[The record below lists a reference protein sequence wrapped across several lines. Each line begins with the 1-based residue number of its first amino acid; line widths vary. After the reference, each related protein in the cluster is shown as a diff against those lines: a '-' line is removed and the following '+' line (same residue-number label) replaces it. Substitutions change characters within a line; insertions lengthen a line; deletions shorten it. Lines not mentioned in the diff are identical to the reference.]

1 MEPIHRVRPDPH
13 MAVFLMFEFEQDK
26 KSLASR
32 LFSNKGGKK
41 AERLNQA
48 AVRVVRRRQEVER
61 AVWNMGI

>member
-1 MEPIHRVRPDPH
+1 

-48 AVRVVRRRQEVER
+48 AVRVVRRRLEVER
-61 AVWNMGI
+61 AVWNMGS